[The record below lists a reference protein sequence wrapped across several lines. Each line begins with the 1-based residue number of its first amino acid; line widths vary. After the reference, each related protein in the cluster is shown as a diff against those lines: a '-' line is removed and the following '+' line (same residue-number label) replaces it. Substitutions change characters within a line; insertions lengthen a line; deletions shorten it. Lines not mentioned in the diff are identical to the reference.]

1 MQDHP
6 RGHTFAPEDVDF
18 EAFYQGK
25 PPLPGVDISFG
36 RAPWDIGEPQPAV
49 VALEESGQL
58 HSEILDAGCG
68 LGEHALFL
76 AERGYRVTG
85 FDAASTAIA
94 QARERARA
102 RGVDP
107 QLVVADATR
116 LEGFEQ
122 RFTTVLDS
130 ALYHCLGD
138 QQRTEYAAA
147 LHRVTLPGA
156 QLHLFCFS
164 DTDSPGL
171 RFPGP
176 VGQDDLR
183 THLGG
188 HWGIRSIDVIHYTTA
203 FSPQQSKNAFEAL
216 GVDVDIDALRTDG
229 RGRVIL
235 PVWQLHAVR
244 L

>member
-1 MQDHP
+1 MRP
-6 RGHTFAPEDVDF
+6 R
-18 EAFYQGK
+18 
-25 PPLPGVDISFG
+25 
-36 RAPWDIGEPQPAV
+36 RACAV
-49 VALEESGQL
+49 PDRTRLSG
-58 HSEILDAGCG
+58 DG
-68 LGEHALFL
+68 LRRLG
-76 AERGYRVTG
+76 
-85 FDAASTAIA
+85 D
-94 QARERARA
+94 RA
-102 RGVDP
+102 VDP
-107 QLVVADATR
+107 ELVVADATR
-116 LEGFEQ
+116 LAGFEQ

-171 RFPGP
+171 QFPGS

-188 HWGIRSIDVIHYTTA
+188 HWDIRSIELAHYATA
-203 FSPQQSKNAFEAL
+203 FSPQQTKDSFERL
-216 GVDVDIDALRTDG
+216 GFEVDIDALRTDG
-229 RGRVIL
+229 RGRVIV